1 MNPTER
7 LYHLFTR
14 HLRIL
19 YNGEVKLQEAFTHLY
34 ALAPS
39 AELEEFLAM
48 HLRAKNEIVQ
58 WLGKCFHEMDLPPAG
73 ESDAIV
79 ASYINSNTGRK
90 EFADAALQL
99 FDETLGDYLVNA
111 YRTAISC
118 ADDLD
123 LPVVT
128 AALLE
133 ALRITKFYR
142 NDLVPLRQLLVAAK
156 VMPHAA

>member
-7 LYHLFTR
+7 LHHLFIR

-19 YNGEVKLQEAFTHLY
+19 YNGEVKLQETFSNLY

-39 AELEEFLAM
+39 AELEEFLGM

-58 WLGKCFHEMDLPPAG
+58 LLSQCFHELNLSPAG

-79 ASYINSNTGRK
+79 ASYINSNIGRK
-90 EFADAALQL
+90 DFAETCIHL

-123 LPVVT
+123 LPAVT
-128 AALLE
+128 AVLLE

-142 NDLVPLRQLLVAAK
+142 NDLVPLRRLLVAAK